1 MSEKIP
7 ASAKKIASRVDT
19 KTLADL
25 LEEKLPGY
33 ERKSS
38 KKIPASAKRIAPRV
52 PSILAGT
59 TQAASRFNPLLRIGA
74 RLNPI
79 GAAAAT
85 AYGLYELAEATDN
98 FDPKEL
104 GKIAASVQK
113 SLQEVASE
121 AVDVARQ
128 IGAPVQDY
136 VNKVVQG
143 YQTESSGVSYI
154 DRTIDEDMPKRR
166 TIEIDLQNLDSGRTI
181 SDRDREIAEPNPFD
195 KLFPGQTIVEMKN
208 GGEAEFDAKKS
219 DLDNDGK
226 ISDYERARGTAIA
239 RNMNQGGEIDMAL
252 QDVSRGTMDMEA
264 PQMQPSQEELAAVQQ
279 IMDMVMQLM
288 QSGASEEE
296 IIAALKEMGLSEQDI
311 AMIMQA
317 IVEQGQQANPID
329 AELSQMM

>member
-1 MSEKIP
+1 MSEKIE
-7 ASAKKIASRVDT
+7 
-19 KTLADL
+19 TLADL

-33 ERKSS
+33 RRRRPLL
-38 KKIPASAKRIAPRV
+38 PASRKRIASKIASKGAG
-52 PSILAGT
+52 SIVAGT
-59 TQAASRFNPLLRIGA
+59 LAANRFSPLFQLA
-74 RLNPI
+74 RLNPY

-98 FDPKEL
+98 FDPEEL
-104 GKIAASVQK
+104 GKVAANVQK
-113 SLQEVASE
+113 SLKEVASE

-136 VNKVVQG
+136 VNKVVRG
-143 YQTESSGVSYI
+143 YQTESNRPAPV
-154 DRTIDEDMPKRR
+154 EDPNRR

-195 KLFPGQTIVEMKN
+195 KLFPYQTVTGMKD
-208 GGEAEFDAKKS
+208 GGEAKFDAEKS

-252 QDVSRGTMDMEA
+252 EDVSRGTMDMEA
-264 PQMQPSQEELAAVQQ
+264 PQMQPSQEEMAAVQQ
-279 IMDMVMQLM
+279 IMDMVMQMM

-296 IIAALKEMGLSEQDI
+296 IIAALKEMGLSDQDI
-311 AMIMQA
+311 ALIMQA
-317 IVEQGQQANPID
+317 IVEQGQQQNPID

>member
-1 MSEKIP
+1 MSKKIETLADILEEKLP
-7 ASAKKIASRVDT
+7 GYQRPLPSSAKKIASRGAGNIV
-19 KTLADL
+19 
-25 LEEKLPGY
+25 
-33 ERKSS
+33 
-38 KKIPASAKRIAPRV
+38 
-52 PSILAGT
+52 AGT
-59 TQAASRFNPLLRIGA
+59 IARSQFSPLFQLARFSPY
-74 RLNPI
+74 

-98 FDPKEL
+98 FDPEQL
-104 GKIAASVQK
+104 GKVAASVQK
-113 SLQEVASE
+113 SLKEVASE

-143 YQTESSGVSYI
+143 YQTESTRPEPV
-154 DRTIDEDMPKRR
+154 EDPNRR

-181 SDRDREIAEPNPFD
+181 SDRDREITEANPFD
-195 KLFPGQTIVEMKN
+195 KLFPYQTVTGMKD
-208 GGEAEFDAKKS
+208 GGEAKFDAEKS

-264 PQMQPSQEELAAVQQ
+264 PQMQPSQEEMAAVQQ
-279 IMDMVMQLM
+279 IMDMVMQMM

-296 IIAALKEMGLSEQDI
+296 IIAALKEMGLSDQDI

-317 IVEQGQQANPID
+317 IVEQGQQQNPID